1 MFFVFVFKILLST
14 PVAGH
19 YHFEH
24 KYVKNFC
31 GCCLDILPIN
41 ISRVGTWTS
50 MNVYQTYIQIST
62 RNKITSKNKRMRHF
76 PI

>member
-1 MFFVFVFKILLST
+1 MYIYSELVTKIREDIFVFACKILLST

-19 YHFEH
+19 YHFQH
-24 KYVKNFC
+24 KHVKNFC

-50 MNVYQTYIQIST
+50 MNVYQTYIQI
-62 RNKITSKNKRMRHF
+62 
-76 PI
+76 